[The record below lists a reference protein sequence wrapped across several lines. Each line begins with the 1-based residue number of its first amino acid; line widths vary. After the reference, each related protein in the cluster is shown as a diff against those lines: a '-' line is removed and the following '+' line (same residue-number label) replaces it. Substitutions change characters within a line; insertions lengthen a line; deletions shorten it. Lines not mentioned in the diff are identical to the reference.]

1 MPSGDNRRISEPQ
14 PDGEG
19 ENANEDQI
27 VSLVLAAGAG
37 RRFGGRKQLALL
49 AGRPLV
55 EHALAA
61 AAASTARTLLVLG
74 SDAEE
79 IERGIELG
87 RATAIRCPDWEQGQG
102 ASLRCGLAALGPE
115 VRAALVTLGDEPFV
129 SPEAA
134 RRLIAAR
141 RDGVAAL
148 RATYAGR
155 PGHPVLIERALF
167 ERLIAAPP
175 DLKPATFLREA
186 GVVSVDCSDLG
197 DPADVDTP
205 EQLADLRRA
214 SRASRG
220 GPGRL

>member
-1 MPSGDNRRISEPQ
+1 MTSGDNRRISEPET
-14 PDGEG
+14 DREDENVDEG
-19 ENANEDQI
+19 QI
-27 VSLVLAAGAG
+27 VSVVLAAGAG

-61 AAASTARTLLVLG
+61 AAAASTAWTLLVLG

-87 RATAIRCPDWEQGQG
+87 RATTIRCPDWEKGQG
-102 ASLRCGLAALGPE
+102 ASLRCGLAALGPD
-115 VRAALVTLGDEPFV
+115 VAAALISLGDEPFV

-134 RRLIAAR
+134 RRVIAAR
-141 RDGVAAL
+141 HDGAGAL
-148 RATYAGR
+148 RATYSGR

-167 ERLIAAPP
+167 ERLIATPP
-175 DLKPATFLREA
+175 DLKPATFLRTA

-205 EQLADLRRA
+205 EQLAELRRP
-214 SRASRG
+214 RG
-220 GPGRL
+220 EPVKP

>member
-1 MPSGDNRRISEPQ
+1 MTGNVT
-14 PDGEG
+14 EG
-19 ENANEDQI
+19 QI
-27 VSLVLAAGAG
+27 VSVVLAAGAG

-61 AAASTARTLLVLG
+61 AAASGTSTLLVLG

-79 IERGIELG
+79 IERGIGLG
-87 RATAIRCPDWEQGQG
+87 GATAIRCPDWEEGQH

-115 VRAALVTLGDEPFV
+115 VGAALVMLGDEPFV

-134 RRLIAAR
+134 RRVIAAR
-141 RDGVAAL
+141 HDGVAAL
-148 RATYAGR
+148 RATYGGR
-155 PGHPVLIERALF
+155 PGHPVLIDRELF
-167 ERLIAAPP
+167 DRLIAAPP
-175 DLKPATFLREA
+175 DLKPAALLREA

-205 EQLADLRRA
+205 DELAALERTRR
-214 SRASRG
+214 
-220 GPGRL
+220 